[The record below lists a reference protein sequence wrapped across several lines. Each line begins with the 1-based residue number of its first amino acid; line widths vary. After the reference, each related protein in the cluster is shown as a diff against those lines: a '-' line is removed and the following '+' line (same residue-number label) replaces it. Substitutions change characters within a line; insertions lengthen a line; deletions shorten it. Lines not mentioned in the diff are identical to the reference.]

1 MLDSGAGR
9 LSKFAIMDA
18 GVWTNPSLHLE
29 ASSQVVGIPQV
40 PRYLN
45 DCATM
50 SPITITITSTGGI
63 DMEHGRSEHEPLA
76 EKTSRIANCSDIS
89 SSAVLG

>member
-1 MLDSGAGR
+1 
-9 LSKFAIMDA
+9 
-18 GVWTNPSLHLE
+18 
-29 ASSQVVGIPQV
+29 
-40 PRYLN
+40 
-45 DCATM
+45 M